1 MNFASTDHDHPQ
13 LHTLAITTHPRH
25 HYTPSPS
32 LQKTHQNLIYGLFAP
47 TNTQGWIKLDLS
59 IINPMA
65 LRIGLLILASCNL
78 YHADLITTR
87 LPTLTTHPVVSFPL
101 DADSQDD
108 RHDNDAPKLGQKL
121 QPLGYNPPKE

>member
-1 MNFASTDHDHPQ
+1 
-13 LHTLAITTHPRH
+13 
-25 HYTPSPS
+25 
-32 LQKTHQNLIYGLFAP
+32 
-47 TNTQGWIKLDLS
+47 
-59 IINPMA
+59 MA

-87 LPTLTTHPVVSFPL
+87 LTTLATQPVVSFPL